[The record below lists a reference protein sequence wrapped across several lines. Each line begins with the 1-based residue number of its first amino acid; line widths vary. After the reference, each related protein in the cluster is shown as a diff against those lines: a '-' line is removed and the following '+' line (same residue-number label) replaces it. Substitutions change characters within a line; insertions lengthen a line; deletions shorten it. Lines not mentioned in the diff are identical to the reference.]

1 MAAGERIASSSIL
14 LPHTRRSE
22 RNVRLPLAA
31 CPRAHRNVGRGLA
44 MAKLARDI
52 SAYACRRKSQ
62 RKLPPGPPLRRS
74 ATILVHMAEV
84 TRTLGLLHDVEA
96 TARGEAGPLVPMLLR
111 LLHGQPRWSFGTV
124 LYEGDETV
132 AFHWTSWADLLE
144 AALGH
149 PKALRLWRDSTA
161 TGSRGY
167 PCEARQ
173 RCGTRKALPRI
184 KILHAEVMQLRQQ
197 TSA

>member
-1 MAAGERIASSSIL
+1 
-14 LPHTRRSE
+14 
-22 RNVRLPLAA
+22 
-31 CPRAHRNVGRGLA
+31 

-149 PKALRLWRDSTA
+149 PKALRMCATA
-161 TGSRGY
+161 PPRVAAATHVKLVKAAAPEQ
-167 PCEARQ
+167 PCP
-173 RCGTRKALPRI
+173 G
-184 KILHAEVMQLRQQ
+184 
-197 TSA
+197 